1 MNMLRH
7 NHVAVDDEAI
17 LAAGFLQDFEEQ
29 VATEGGAEVRAAV
42 VATAGDVVQI
52 VVAVEA
58 VETLRHGDEDKQKAE
73 SVDVMNGP
81 VSV

>member
-1 MNMLRH
+1 MLRH
-7 NHVAVDDEAI
+7 DDVAVDDEAI

-29 VATEGGAEVRAAV
+29 VATESSAELRATV

-52 VVAVEA
+52 VVPVEA
-58 VETLRHGDEDKQKAE
+58 LEALRHGEEDKQKAA

-81 VSV
+81 VFV